1 VNATILGALGTGVLV
16 FLSSLLV
23 PVISKRLN
31 KATDAA
37 HNAETTASSAEKIS
51 GSALKI
57 VERLEKDC
65 ARCDERLT
73 LTKGALESLIQVNRN
88 IIHLLPA
95 DNEYTDDLAATLE
108 AAQRTL
114 WD

>member
-1 VNATILGALGTGVLV
+1 MNGTIVGALIGGVLV

-23 PVISKRLN
+23 PIITKRMN

-37 HNAETTASSAEKIS
+37 HNAELTATSAEKIS

-65 ARCDERLT
+65 QRCDERLGF
-73 LTKGALESLIQVNRN
+73 TKGALESLIHVNQL
-88 IIHLLPA
+88 IIPLLPA
-95 DNEYTDDLAATLE
+95 DHAIVDDLTQTLQ
-108 AAQRTL
+108 AAQRAL

>member
-1 VNATILGALGTGVLV
+1 
-16 FLSSLLV
+16 
-23 PVISKRLN
+23 
-31 KATDAA
+31 
-37 HNAETTASSAEKIS
+37 
-51 GSALKI
+51 
-57 VERLEKDC
+57 
-65 ARCDERLT
+65 
-73 LTKGALESLIQVNRN
+73 LIQVNRN

>member
-57 VERLEKDC
+57 VERLEKGLRPLRRTPRAHQRRPRIVDPGEPQHHPST
-65 ARCDERLT
+65 ARR
-73 LTKGALESLIQVNRN
+73 
-88 IIHLLPA
+88 
-95 DNEYTDDLAATLE
+95 
-108 AAQRTL
+108 QRVHR
-114 WD
+114 

>member
-73 LTKGALESLIQVNRN
+73 LTKGALESLIQ
-88 IIHLLPA
+88 LLPA

>member
-1 VNATILGALGTGVLV
+1 MNAGILGALGTGVLV

-37 HNAETTASSAEKIS
+37 HNAEASASSAEKIS

-65 ARCDERLT
+65 QRCDERLGT
-73 LTKGALESLIQVNRN
+73 TKGALESLIHVSETV
-88 IIHLLPA
+88 IPLLPVDHDVA
-95 DNEYTDDLAATLE
+95 DDLTATLE
-108 AAQRTL
+108 AARRAL